1 MPSLTRIVLLTLT
14 AASLAL
20 PADDK
25 ALWQEFGLQQT
36 TTAKAGKLNVTIYRM
51 KDLTGSLAA
60 WEWQRSP
67 QSHTCAAGLFC
78 STDGKRTV
86 ISEENYLFSFD
97 GLPTKPQFDALL
109 KTLPERHDSSLPAI
123 LTFVPRSDL
132 VPNSARYVLG
142 PTSLASFVPDLASV
156 KPGFEQGAE
165 AQVADYKSHSGTPL
179 HLALFYYP
187 TPEMARIHSA
197 DFKAIPNT
205 HVKRSGVLVAVVH
218 GPATDQQAN
227 SLLSRIEYEAKIVW
241 NDIPPPSPI
250 KPLYQLLRNI
260 IFFSVALSA
269 LALAAGL
276 VYAGLR
282 VYRRRY
288 GTLEDEESMTTLH
301 LTGK

>member
-1 MPSLTRIVLLTLT
+1 MPSLTRIALLALT
-14 AASLAL
+14 ASFALA
-20 PADDK
+20 AGDAVAHVDNDQ
-25 ALWQEFGLQQT
+25 ALWREFGLQQT
-36 TTAKAGKLNVTIYRM
+36 TSAKSGKLDVTIYRM

-78 STDGKRTV
+78 STDGKHTI
-86 ISEENYLFSFD
+86 ISEENYLFSFN

-197 DFKAIPNT
+197 DFN
-205 HVKRSGVLVAVVH
+205 LVPDH
-218 GPATDQQAN
+218 FQ
-227 SLLSRIEYEAKIVW
+227 Y
-241 NDIPPPSPI
+241 
-250 KPLYQLLRNI
+250 
-260 IFFSVALSA
+260 F
-269 LALAAGL
+269 
-276 VYAGLR
+276 
-282 VYRRRY
+282 
-288 GTLEDEESMTTLH
+288 LH
-301 LTGK
+301 ARADDADHN